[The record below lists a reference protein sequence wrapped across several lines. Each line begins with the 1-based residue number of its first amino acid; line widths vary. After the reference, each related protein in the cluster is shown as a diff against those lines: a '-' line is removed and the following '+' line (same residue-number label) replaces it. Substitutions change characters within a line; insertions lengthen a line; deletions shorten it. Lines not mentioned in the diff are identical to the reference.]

1 MKTCFVF
8 LAGFLCLFSS
18 CARKSQLKD
27 FIGDHNTAYS
37 QALKGV
43 EGKRFN
49 RIYFNDLM
57 PIKIKVFQEA
67 QTDLIKGQMRLT
79 YNNYI
84 NIIAQLKQE
93 RIYDMRDFQVKGD
106 TLEFSFGPSR
116 MVGQIING
124 STGRILGLEKRFMN
138 ASDVPSLQSNPLYI
152 NEKNRILY
160 FKVIVPFDEGKLL
173 EDCYNAQ
180 ISEWQIKLKDSES
193 KNVAQS
199 HITFLTK
206 KLELTRALYR

>member
-1 MKTCFVF
+1 MKTSLVF
-8 LAGFLCLFSS
+8 LASFLCLLSS

-67 QTDLIKGQMRLT
+67 QTDLIKGQMRIT

-93 RIYDMRDFQVKGD
+93 RIYDMHDFQVKGD

-124 STGRILGLEKRFMN
+124 STGRVLGLEKRFMN
-138 ASDVPSLQSNPLYI
+138 ASDLPSLQSNPLYL

-173 EDCYNAQ
+173 EDFYTAQ
-180 ISEWQIKLKDSES
+180 IQEWEIKLKNSES

-199 HITFLTK
+199 HINFLTK
-206 KLELTRALYR
+206 KLELARVLYR

>member
-1 MKTCFVF
+1 MKPICLLLVSF
-8 LAGFLCLFSS
+8 LILLSS
-18 CARKSQLKD
+18 CAKKSQLKD
-27 FIGDHNTAYS
+27 FIGDHSTAYS

-43 EGKRFN
+43 EGKRYN
-49 RIYFNDLM
+49 RISFNDLM
-57 PIKIKVFQEA
+57 PIKIKVFKEA
-67 QTDLIKGQMRLT
+67 QTDLVKGQMRLT

-84 NIIAQLKQE
+84 NILAQLKQE
-93 RIYDMRDFQVKGD
+93 KIYDMHDFQIKGD
-106 TLEFSFGPSR
+106 TLAFSFGPSR

-138 ASDVPSLQSNPLYI
+138 ASDIPSLQSNPLYL

-173 EDCYNAQ
+173 EDFYNAQ
-180 ISEWQIKLKDSES
+180 IHEWETKLKVPDQ

-199 HITFLTK
+199 HIKFLTK
-206 KLELTRALYR
+206 KLELARVLYR

>member
-1 MKTCFVF
+1 MKTVCLF
-8 LAGFLCLFSS
+8 LASFLCLLSS

-67 QTDLIKGQMRLT
+67 QTDLVKGQMRLT

-106 TLEFSFGPSR
+106 TLEFSFGSSR
-116 MVGQIING
+116 MIGQIING

-138 ASDVPSLQSNPLYI
+138 ASDLSSLQSNPLYI
-152 NEKNRILY
+152 NEQNRILY
-160 FKVIVPFDEGKLL
+160 FKIIVPFDEGKLL
-173 EDCYNAQ
+173 EDFYNAQ
-180 ISEWQIKLKDSES
+180 IHEWETKLKDPDQKS
-193 KNVAQS
+193 VAQS
-199 HITFLTK
+199 HINFITK
-206 KLELTRALYR
+206 KLELAKVLYR